1 MKKSIKFIA
10 CLFAVSALAVACNN
24 APETTEDTTAVDTPE
39 VIDTPV
45 VDTPAIDTV
54 APVEEPVVAKKP
66 AKKQNKVQQRTDVSK
81 KAEAG
86 RDITGLKK
94 VDVAKQGSNALQD
107 DNLKNSDSKGAV
119 KTRTGF

>member
-1 MKKSIKFIA
+1 MKKSFKFIA

-24 APETTEDTTAVDTPE
+24 APEATEDTTAVDTPE

-66 AKKQNKVQQRTDVSK
+66 AKKQNKVQQRTDVAK

-94 VDVAKQGSNALQD
+94 ADVAKQGSNALQD
-107 DNLKNSDSKGAV
+107 DKLKNSDSKGAV

>member
-1 MKKSIKFIA
+1 MKKTFKFIA

-54 APVEEPVVAKKP
+54 AVEEPVATAKP
-66 AKKQNKVQQRTDVSK
+66 AKKQNKVQQRTDVAK

-119 KTRTGF
+119 KSRTGF

>member
-54 APVEEPVVAKKP
+54 APVEEPVVTKKP